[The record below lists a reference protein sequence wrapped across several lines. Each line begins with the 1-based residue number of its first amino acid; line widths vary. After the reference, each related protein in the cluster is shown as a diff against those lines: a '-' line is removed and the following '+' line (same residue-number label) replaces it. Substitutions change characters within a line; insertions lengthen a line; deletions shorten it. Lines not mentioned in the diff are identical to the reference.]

1 MFPILSYNGL
11 LQALQTSRPSTNS
24 CTFPSLS
31 SAPALGLLVS
41 CLNYPPSSDLNQF
54 VNLLPLRHS
63 TFSPWTNVPASSVH
77 PEPSTLLFQAFTD
90 TLKEAHA
97 QERNYDGKNP
107 TLGVAG

>member
-1 MFPILSYNGL
+1 MSPILSYNGL

-24 CTFPSLS
+24 GTFPSLS

-63 TFSPWTNVPASSVH
+63 TFSPRDKRASKFSSPRAVSSLH
-77 PEPSTLLFQAFTD
+77 
-90 TLKEAHA
+90 
-97 QERNYDGKNP
+97 
-107 TLGVAG
+107 